1 MAELVDVL
9 RFSRAGGPDRYVA
22 VPAGE
27 GERVVAARER
37 QRRRRVRVLRAL
49 KWFVVLV
56 SAGYAA
62 VVAEQVVL
70 GLLGAGLVH
79 VLVGVDILR
88 AEREVPD
95 VVAAGVRRG
104 AARERYGDD
113 GEDERDGA
121 E

>member
-1 MAELVDVL
+1 MTELVDVL
-9 RFSRAGGPDRYVA
+9 RFSRAGEPDRYVA

-27 GERVVAARER
+27 GARVVATRER
-37 QRRRRVRVLRAL
+37 ERCRRVRILRAL

-62 VVAEQVVL
+62 VVAGRVVL
-70 GLLGAGLVH
+70 GLFGAGLVH

-88 AEREVPD
+88 ARRAVPE
-95 VVAAGVRRG
+95 VVAADVRRDE
-104 AARERYGDD
+104 ASERYGDD
-113 GEDERDGA
+113 AAASTA